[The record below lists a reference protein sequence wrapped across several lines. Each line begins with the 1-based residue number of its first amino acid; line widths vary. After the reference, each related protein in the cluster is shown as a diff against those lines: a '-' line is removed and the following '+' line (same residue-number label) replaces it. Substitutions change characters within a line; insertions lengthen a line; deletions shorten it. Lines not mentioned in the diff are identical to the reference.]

1 VISYLRKIELFSLAG
16 LLFIL
21 PFTGLASIKDALFFL
36 LICSFAAVRL
46 LDRKRIGRTPLPDG
60 TILILILMSFAWS
73 LITLVTAI
81 DRPYSF
87 YEIATKL
94 SKQYLLFFLSFLVVK
109 DMPPQKVRW
118 LFLPLVLSAVIMSLY
133 ACYQFYQS
141 PEFFVNRVYGF
152 TGAFYRLSTFLV
164 LSVPLA
170 IVLAFSFQERIRG
183 AILFIIP
190 VLFAALF
197 FTFTRGAWIA
207 VTVEIVVLAGIF
219 FKKYRRLFIS
229 LFITISLVVAG
240 LSYESVIPGQV
251 IMHGSEKPRLE
262 AIRLSSDIIRKYPF
276 TGIGYGKETFSK
288 YYPDT
293 YVKHA
298 HNIFLNTAV
307 ETGVIG
313 LLIFA
318 AILAVIIRSFL
329 RAIRDETAFQRK
341 LLISGIFTSF
351 IGFLSLNLFDY
362 MYHGWPGQMLW
373 MIIGIGYAV
382 MRTNIRQ
389 NNLQSSPVSLLPES
403 ARMNKSS

>member
-1 VISYLRKIELFSLAG
+1 
-16 LLFIL
+16 
-21 PFTGLASIKDALFFL
+21 
-36 LICSFAAVRL
+36 
-46 LDRKRIGRTPLPDG
+46 
-60 TILILILMSFAWS
+60 M
-73 LITLVTAI
+73 
-81 DRPYSF
+81 
-87 YEIATKL
+87 
-94 SKQYLLFFLSFLVVK
+94 
-109 DMPPQKVRW
+109 
-118 LFLPLVLSAVIMSLY
+118 
-133 ACYQFYQS
+133 
-141 PEFFVNRVYGF
+141 
-152 TGAFYRLSTFLV
+152 
-164 LSVPLA
+164 
-170 IVLAFSFQERIRG
+170 RG
-183 AILFIIP
+183 AILVVIP

-229 LFITISLVVAG
+229 LVITSSLVVAG
-240 LSYESVIPGQV
+240 LSYQSVIPGQV

-313 LLIFA
+313 LLIFT
-318 AILAVIIRSFL
+318 AIMAIIIRSFL
-329 RAIRDETAFQRK
+329 RAIRDETALQRK

-362 MYHGWPGQMLW
+362 MYHGWPGQMVW
-373 MIIGIGYAV
+373 MLIGIGYAIINTTCKKG
-382 MRTNIRQ
+382 RIS
-389 NNLQSSPVSLLPES
+389 LQSG
-403 ARMNKSS
+403 